1 MTKKLI
7 LILCTALTLSCS
19 GFLVKEP
26 EDALAVE
33 DFFKDETQCRLYTNR
48 FYRILPS
55 GSAIFDEGA
64 DIIIKST
71 LAPEL
76 RGARFVS
83 SKDRNW
89 TWDALR
95 EINFFLENIWRCD
108 DARVRAEY
116 SGLAR
121 FFRAWFYYDK
131 VRRFGDVP
139 WFDHTLNAS
148 DITLYKER
156 DSRSF
161 VMANVLA
168 DIDDAIANLPADH
181 EKYRVTRWTALA
193 LKSRIFLF
201 EGTWRKYHGLEDWES
216 CLRECV
222 SACEELIADGG
233 YSLYT
238 EGDTPYR
245 DLFLSKSA
253 VGQEVILAQAYGIS
267 MGLTHNANDYFTST
281 TMGRSGLLKDVV
293 DMYLMTDGSRFTDK
307 ENFDNLDFMQECQ
320 GRDPRLA
327 QTIRTPGY
335 TRVGSQSW
343 VAPDMNATLTGYQ
356 IVKYVGEPRYDI
368 SNTSENDLPI
378 FRLAEVYL
386 NYAEAKAELGTL
398 TQDDLDKTVCLLR
411 SRVGMPPLDMA
422 AANASPDPFLCDPVT
437 GYRNVQGPDR
447 GVILEIRRERTIELI
462 CEGFRYWDI
471 MRWKEGKRFDRPF
484 LGMYFPGPG
493 TYDLDGSGS
502 DDFCL
507 YLGDSPAVES
517 GVAYSN
523 IADLALT
530 RGMSGN
536 IVRFGNIPRN
546 WREDRDYL
554 YPIPTDDIVLTGG
567 AIVQNPN
574 WDE

>member
-1 MTKKLI
+1 MKKIITYL
-7 LILCTALTLSCS
+7 LCAFAAASCS
-19 GFLVKEP
+19 SFLVKEP
-26 EDALAVE
+26 EDSLAVE

-55 GSAIFDEGA
+55 GAAIFDEGA

-71 LAPEL
+71 LAPEI

-83 SKDRNW
+83 SKDKNW

-95 EINFFLENIWRCD
+95 EINFFLENAWRCD
-108 DARVRAEY
+108 DAAVRAEY
-116 SGLAR
+116 CGLAK
-121 FFRAWFYYDK
+121 FFRAFFYFDK
-131 VRRFGDVP
+131 LRRFGDVP
-139 WFDHTLNAS
+139 WYDHTLDPA

-156 DSRSF
+156 DSRQT
-161 VMANVLA
+161 VCARVLE
-168 DIDDAIANLPADH
+168 DINEAIATLPSEH
-181 EKYRVTRWTALA
+181 EDYRVTRWTALA

-201 EGTWRKYHGLEDWES
+201 EGTFRKYHGLPGWEE
-216 CLRECV
+216 CLDECIL
-222 SACEELIADGG
+222 ACKELIDNGG

-238 EGDTPYR
+238 EGETPYR
-245 DLFLSKSA
+245 DLFLSKNTISK
-253 VGQEVILAQAYGIS
+253 EVILAQSYGLS

-293 DMYLMTDGSRFTDK
+293 DMYLMKDGSTFTSGED
-307 ENFDNLDFMQECQ
+307 FDNLDFVAECQ
-320 GRDPRLA
+320 NRDPRLA

-335 TRVGSQSW
+335 TRVGSNSW

-356 IVKYVGEPRYDI
+356 ITKFVGEARYDI
-368 SNTSENDLPI
+368 SNTSENDLPL
-378 FRLAEVYL
+378 FRIAEVYL
-386 NYAEAKAELGTL
+386 NYAEAKAELGTI
-398 TQDDLDKTVCLLR
+398 TQADLDETVCLLR
-411 SRVGMPPLDMA
+411 SRVGMPALDLSS
-422 AANASPDPFLCDPVT
+422 ANAAPDPYLCDPVT
-437 GYRNVQGPDR
+437 GYRNVSGPNK
-447 GVILEIRRERTIELI
+447 GIILEIRRERTIELV

-484 LGMYFPGPG
+484 VGMYFPGPG
-493 TYDLDGSGS
+493 TYDLDGNGS
-502 DDFCL
+502 VDFCI
-507 YLGDSPAVES
+507 YLGDAPAVES

-530 RGMSGN
+530 QGMSGN

-567 AIVQNPN
+567 AITQNPN
-574 WDE
+574 WN